1 MRINVTPG
9 PVTSLLESLGR
20 VIAGKMVL
28 ADELTEE
35 ETKAISGLFQKWA
48 VGEAVEIGTLRRYK
62 GDLYECVQVH
72 TTQPD
77 LAPGV
82 TPALWVIKSAPGGCH
97 TGLGAASR

>member
-9 PVTSLLESLGR
+9 QVTSLLESLGR
-20 VIAGKMVL
+20 VTAGKMIL
-28 ADELTEE
+28 ANELTEA

-82 TPALWVIKSAPGGCH
+82 TPELWRLK
-97 TGLGAASR
+97 TR